1 VKKVKLKYKIII
13 AIGFVVFIIFFF
25 LSSVVKY
32 WAENNSRELIGRKIS
47 MDELHFNY
55 FKVAVKAKD
64 FVLYETNETDTFI
77 SFNKLNINF
86 EPWKLLQKEYSFAEI
101 SLIDPHVFVYQE
113 GKEFNFSDLMTRDTA
128 QTTMQDTTRTTL
140 QDTSQKTESDTTD
153 DTDLRFILKNLK
165 IKGGFIVYENQEM
178 EKQFKLKDF
187 NLHIPVIAWDN
198 RQTDL
203 GVNFRMGEKGVVDI
217 QANVDIQQN
226 KYTIALNT
234 KHISFEPIKNYLND
248 YLDLNYFNGFLSSEI
263 RVKGDLDQVMHLNA
277 SGVILVDSL
286 LLTDN
291 QDNHLFSISHFE
303 TKISNIDLLESDYHI
318 SSVKILNPKI
328 TASLDKEMSNIK
340 RVMQPYYIND
350 TLPANGDS
358 LAQVEVPDTISKT
371 LSYRIDT
378 IELQKG
384 EIDFTDNT
392 LNRPFQYKLN
402 DLSIQLT
409 ELTDSAKNVPVNF
422 FINAHN
428 EGNISGEMYLD
439 MTNTKNLEMYLQ
451 IQELGLISF
460 SPYAEYYIAS
470 PIVRGAAN
478 YNMSIDMTPDKLVSQ
493 NDIKLEKLE
502 FGKKTKDSTAV
513 NVPIKLALYILKDS
527 KGMIA
532 FDLPVTGNP
541 SDPKFSYRKI
551 LWNAFANF
559 LVRTAT
565 SPFNAMANLVGG
577 NTGDMDEILFDY
589 GQHQLPESQKET
601 LNNLAEIIHK
611 KSELLY
617 KFIQFT
623 DKTKEKEQ
631 LAIDWAKK
639 EFILY
644 SYGDDIDSVALN
656 NAANEMNAEN
666 QAFIDF
672 VYDRATHVD
681 SVNFGKTC
689 TTLFA
694 EPELEEHFRLLV
706 ANRNDTLENYL
717 INTHEIDPSVIKI
730 ISADFGNLPA
740 ELKYP
745 HYKVDVGVQ

>member
-1 VKKVKLKYKIII
+1 
-13 AIGFVVFIIFFF
+13 
-25 LSSVVKY
+25 
-32 WAENNSRELIGRKIS
+32 
-47 MDELHFNY
+47 
-55 FKVAVKAKD
+55 
-64 FVLYETNETDTFI
+64 
-77 SFNKLNINF
+77 
-86 EPWKLLQKEYSFAEI
+86 
-101 SLIDPHVFVYQE
+101 
-113 GKEFNFSDLMTRDTA
+113 
-128 QTTMQDTTRTTL
+128 
-140 QDTSQKTESDTTD
+140 
-153 DTDLRFILKNLK
+153 
-165 IKGGFIVYENQEM
+165 
-178 EKQFKLKDF
+178 
-187 NLHIPVIAWDN
+187 
-198 RQTDL
+198 
-203 GVNFRMGEKGVVDI
+203 MGEKGVVDI
-217 QANVDIQQN
+217 QANVDNQQN

-234 KHISFEPIKNYLND
+234 KHISLEPVKNYLYD
-248 YLDLNYFNGFLSSEI
+248 FLDFNYFDGFLTSEI
-263 RVKGDLDQVMHLNA
+263 QVNGDLDQVLRLNA
-277 SGVILVDSL
+277 SGHILIDSL
-286 LLTDN
+286 LLNDN
-291 QDNHLFSISHFE
+291 QDNHLFSITRLE
-303 TKISNIDLLESDYHI
+303 TNISNIDLLESFYHI

-328 TASLDKEMSNIK
+328 TASLDKDMSNFE
-340 RVMQPYYIND
+340 RVLQPYFVND
-350 TLPANGDS
+350 TLSTD
-358 LAQVEVPDTISKT
+358 QDTIIQVDDTLNVTKT
-371 LSYRIDT
+371 LAYRVDT
-378 IELQKG
+378 IEIKNG
-384 EIDFTDNT
+384 AIDFTDNT
-392 LNRPFQYKLN
+392 LNRPFQYRLN
-402 DLSIQLT
+402 DLTIKLA
-409 ELTDSAKNVPVNF
+409 ELTDSAKKIPVNF
-422 FINAHN
+422 FVNAHN

-439 MTNTKNLEMYLQ
+439 MTNTKNLDMDLQ
-451 IQELGLISF
+451 IEELGLISF

-470 PIVRGAAN
+470 PIIRGALN
-478 YNMSIDMTPDKLVSQ
+478 YNMSIDMTTSKLYNQ
-493 NDIKLEKLE
+493 NKIHLKKLK

-541 SDPKFSYRKI
+541 SDPKFSYGKI
-551 LWNAFANF
+551 LWKALANF
-559 LVRTAT
+559 LVRTAA

-577 NTGDMDEILFDY
+577 NAGDMNEILLDY
-589 GQHQLPESQKET
+589 AQYQLPASQKET

-611 KSELLY
+611 KPGLLY

-644 SYGDDIDSVALN
+644 SYGNDIDSVALN

-745 HYKVDVGVQ
+745 HYKVDVGVR